1 MAAAF
6 GLPPRS
12 ADARG
17 TWISKALTQEI
28 NVAAFSPEGPI
39 VGHCFLASD
48 GPESAELAVFVR
60 QEVRRR
66 GIGGALVQAVLELAC
81 AAGVRRVWT
90 MTAPDNRASLRLQ
103 ERCGFAVTRSGFD
116 AVDMEIALPAWNL
129 CRPAQP
135 ELALTQS

>member
-1 MAAAF
+1 MDTGIRIRAVTSKDRSALISMYEGFSPMAAAF

-90 MTAPDNRASLRLQ
+90 MTAPDNRAS
-103 ERCGFAVTRSGFD
+103 
-116 AVDMEIALPAWNL
+116 
-129 CRPAQP
+129 
-135 ELALTQS
+135 